1 MNRIQLLCIG
11 LLLSGSVQAGK
22 QLNFINLEI
31 EEIELKQIEGS
42 LEKDLIQKR
51 FDLQIKRL
59 ELILTDEDVTDERIN
74 LMLRQGMG
82 INYPGIYP
90 ITIIAPM
97 KLAGKTN
104 KEIYIAVWTQL
115 ESDRIARLQKA

>member
-1 MNRIQLLCIG
+1 MNRIQLLCIA
-11 LLLSGSVQAGK
+11 LLISGSVQAGK

-42 LEKDLIQKR
+42 LERDLIEKKL
-51 FDLQIKRL
+51 DLQIKRL

-82 INYPGIYP
+82 INYPGIYSM
-90 ITIIAPM
+90 TIIAPM

-104 KEIYIAVWTQL
+104 KEIYIALWTQL

>member
-11 LLLSGSVQAGK
+11 LLISGSIQAGK

-42 LEKDLIQKR
+42 LERDLIEKKL
-51 FDLQIKRL
+51 DLQIKRL

-82 INYPGIYP
+82 INYPGIYSMA
-90 ITIIAPM
+90 IIAPM